1 MSSTFVHE
9 SRKVREVGASLL
21 RQMALEKQL
30 VAQRLGQQIA
40 RHRARLRLTQE
51 EAAAK
56 VGVTHRAY
64 QRWESGESMPYPR
77 NIERI
82 AEAFE
87 VEVDELLSEAA
98 TPSVNGN
105 TQAQLD
111 RIEAGLT
118 EILRRFDL
126 LDAKLA
132 ANDLAQRKRPG
143 HRQPPEA
150 ADEATGQ

>member
-1 MSSTFVHE
+1 
-9 SRKVREVGASLL
+9 
-21 RQMALEKQL
+21 MALEKQL

-77 NIERI
+77 NIEKI
-82 AEAFE
+82 AEAFD
-87 VEVDELLSEAA
+87 VEVDDLLSETA
-98 TPSVNGN
+98 TPTVAGE

-111 RIEAGLT
+111 RIEAALNLILEHLGLVALADA
-118 EILRRFDL
+118 ERAAGELARR
-126 LDAKLA
+126 
-132 ANDLAQRKRPG
+132 
-143 HRQPPEA
+143 
-150 ADEATGQ
+150 TGQGETRSAAAAPESRGR